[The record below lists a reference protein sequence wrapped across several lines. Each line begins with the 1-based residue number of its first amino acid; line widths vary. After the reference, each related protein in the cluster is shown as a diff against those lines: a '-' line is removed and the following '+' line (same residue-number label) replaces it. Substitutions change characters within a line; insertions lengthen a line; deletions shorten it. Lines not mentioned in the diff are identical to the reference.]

1 MKIGIHPVFKSIRMK
16 WLVRS
21 VVVSF
26 ILLVIT
32 SFRDTGIPPSSL
44 YISSFEN
51 VLGTSFDLKVMATSE
66 RRADLAEEVALNE
79 IDRLSSILSSY
90 DAGSEFS
97 KWQQT
102 HGEPVR
108 ISNEL
113 FEVLGMF
120 DQWRANTDGAL
131 DAAAGS
137 VIKVWKTA
145 EQEQRMPGDAALE
158 KAVSE
163 VKQQHWVMDPL
174 QRTATHL
181 SSTPLLLNSFVK
193 SYIISKVSEK
203 VMNIEGITAAV
214 VNIGGDIVVAG
225 DHREMIRV
233 IDPRADAENDIP
245 LSTLVLKK
253 KAIATSGNYRRGFS
267 INGAWFS
274 HIVDPRTGMPAGHII
289 SSAVIAD
296 NATDAGALATAF
308 SILTPDEAKK
318 LALEKKAEYQ
328 IITAD
333 GVRIESDGWK
343 SFELPV
349 KNADVRTLSVNDQA
363 MWNKDFEVAVNFE
376 LMRFDGRAR
385 RPFVAIWVDD
395 SNKKTVRT
403 VALWFN
409 KARWL
414 PDLKE
419 WFHKNTDTYQNGTKD
434 VFSISS
440 ATRPAGTYTVKWDGK
455 NDDGEYVAP
464 GNYTVYIEVAREHG
478 TYQIMKQDIICKG
491 KAQKFNLGSNPEV
504 SAASVEYRKVTNS
517 K

>member
-1 MKIGIHPVFKSIRMK
+1 MK

-32 SFRDTGIPPSSL
+32 SFSNTEVPSSSL

-66 RRADLAEEVALNE
+66 RSADLAEEAALKE

-102 HGEPVR
+102 RGESVR
-108 ISNEL
+108 VSNEL
-113 FEVLGMF
+113 FEVLGLF
-120 DQWRANTDGAL
+120 DQWRTETGGAL

-137 VIKVWKTA
+137 IIRVWKNA
-145 EQEQRMPGDAALE
+145 EQIQRMPGDAELG
-158 KAVSE
+158 KAVSD
-163 VKQQHWVMDPL
+163 VKQQHWVLDPKGG
-174 QRTATHL
+174 TATHL

-193 SYIISKVSEK
+193 SYIIGKVAEK
-203 VMNIEGITAAV
+203 VMKVAGITAAV

-225 DHREMIRV
+225 DHKETVRV

-245 LSTLVLKK
+245 LSTLDLKK

-274 HIVDPRTGMPAGHII
+274 HIVDPRTGMPTGHII

-308 SILTPDEAKK
+308 SILTPAEARK

-343 SFELPV
+343 RFQLPV
-349 KNADVRTLSVNDQA
+349 KAPDLQVIAVHDQA
-363 MWNKDFEVAVNFE
+363 MWNKEFEVVVNFE
-376 LMRFDGRAR
+376 LMRFEGRAR

-403 VALWFN
+403 MALWFN

-419 WFHKNTDTYQNGTKD
+419 WFHKNTDRYQNGTKD

-440 ATRPAGTYTVKWDGK
+440 ATRPPGTYTIKWDGK

-478 TYQIMKQDIICKG
+478 TYQIMKQDITCKG
-491 KAQKFNLGSNPEV
+491 KAQKFSLGGNAEV
-504 SAASVEYRKVTNS
+504 SSASVEYRKVTNS
-517 K
+517 N